1 MSPATDK
8 IIKLLKK
15 STLSLEDRVA
25 LVSSIMNKL
34 MVLPLNDSIVISQN
48 SIVINGKKLDVEQMI
63 SFKESCV
70 ALRDNV
76 ARKVLNE
83 QVRYLAT
90 NMGVYKAV
98 STEELYF
105 SKAALWSIAEE
116 NKLLEQII

>member
-1 MSPATDK
+1 
-8 IIKLLKK
+8 
-15 STLSLEDRVA
+15 
-25 LVSSIMNKL
+25 